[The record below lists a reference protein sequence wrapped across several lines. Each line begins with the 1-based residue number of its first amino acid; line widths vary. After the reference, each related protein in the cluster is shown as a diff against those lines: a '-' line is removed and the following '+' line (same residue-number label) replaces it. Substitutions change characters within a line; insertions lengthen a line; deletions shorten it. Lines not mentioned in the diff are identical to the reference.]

1 MHFMAYS
8 LFALPLM
15 DSKARKLMI
24 LVNRLFGGGME
35 FGQQFVPLRQMS
47 FGDFV
52 ANTLGVFWGVFL
64 ATKLRTYTK
73 VSN

>member
-1 MHFMAYS
+1 
-8 LFALPLM
+8 
-15 DSKARKLMI
+15 
-24 LVNRLFGGGME
+24 ME
-35 FGQQFVPLRQMS
+35 FGQQFVPLKQMS

-64 ATKLRTYTK
+64 ATKLRAYTK